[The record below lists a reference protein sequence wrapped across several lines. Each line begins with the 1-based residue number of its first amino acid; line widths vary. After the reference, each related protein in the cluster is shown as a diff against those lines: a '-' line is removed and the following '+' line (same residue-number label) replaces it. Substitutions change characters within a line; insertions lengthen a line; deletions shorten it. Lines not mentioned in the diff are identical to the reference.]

1 VAHRLSARTAI
12 VAVASTLALL
22 LLIFPPWRA
31 RAIRTTTR
39 YAAVSGVAP
48 AIAIDTITWPLSFA
62 PLYSAPQAPLSGD
75 RMREL
80 ASRVAN
86 GDTSARRVLR
96 RATADRE
103 RRVHVPDV
111 LQTGGELWRDSV
123 LTAAG
128 IPASSSYDLTFAIDQ
143 PWLAARLA
151 VVALLAV
158 LVDYRMR
165 RKSVIRERK

>member
-1 VAHRLSARTAI
+1 MERRLLGRTAI
-12 VAVASTLALL
+12 VVVASTIALL

-39 YAAVSGVAP
+39 YAAVPGVAP
-48 AIAIDTITWPLSFA
+48 AVAIDSIAWPLSFA
-62 PLYSAPQAPLSGD
+62 PIYSPPRAPLSGD

-80 ASRVAN
+80 AVRIAN

-96 RATADRE
+96 EATAEKE
-103 RRVHVPDV
+103 RLVHVPEV
-111 LQTGGELWRDSV
+111 LQTSGELWRDSV

-143 PWLAARLA
+143 RWLAARLA
-151 VVALLAV
+151 AVALLA
-158 LVDYRMR
+158 LLIDSRATR
-165 RKSVIRERK
+165 RRSSDRG